1 MGDLHNKGDGTVV
14 PMRGGGYVTVSD
26 ESWRSFIGHRFRFEI
41 KKKLPIELNKGPEH
55 NQYIHRI

>member
-14 PMRGGGYVTVSD
+14 PMRDGGYVTVSD

-41 KKKLPIELNKGPEH
+41 KKNC
-55 NQYIHRI
+55 R